1 MSLPRLILVVALLIG
16 GTTAAVLSY
25 VESRRPVP
33 RDPVAVDHPERSEME
48 HPDRLTP
55 SVEPDQDTDQA
66 AA

>member
-1 MSLPRLILVVALLIG
+1 MSLSRLILVVTFLIG

-33 RDPVAVDHPERSEME
+33 RDPVAVDHQERFEPE
-48 HPDRLTP
+48 HPDLSAPPTDP
-55 SVEPDQDTDQA
+55 AESAEPA